1 MAKYAQIAKKLQ
13 KAINDRCADKLLIN
27 TTQWYSKDKQ
37 RPVSCYVIKQQC
49 TVETNGGKS
58 KRTSVELFRTYSH
71 VQLVLWLRD
80 YWYSL
85 NGWEIPTDNE
95 QWEEIKRRYAT
106 TGEPSGEQDPE
117 DTGRY
122 QVP

>member
-1 MAKYAQIAKKLQ
+1 MARYAQIAKKLQ
-13 KAINDRCADKLLIN
+13 KAINDKGAEKVLIN

-37 RPVSCYVIKQQC
+37 RPISCYVIKLQ
-49 TVETNGGKS
+49 TLDKTKTGKQR
-58 KRTSVELFRTYSH
+58 KTSVEQFRTYSH

-80 YWYSL
+80 YWYRL
-85 NGWEIPTDNE
+85 NGWAIPHDNE
-95 QWEEIKRRYAT
+95 TWEEIKRNYAT
-106 TGEPSGEQDPE
+106 TGEPSGETDPE